1 MTFTEA
7 ALEVLRSAGEPL
19 HYKRITELAIE
30 RNLLSHVGKTPEVT
44 MSSRLAMM
52 VKKDRGQA
60 PIIKVKPGVFA
71 IRESAKAELSPEAL
85 AAINE
90 VEGGGAE
97 AVEAVEVEATEAVA
111 VPEVKPPALPGADV
125 FPEEEGDDDPILA
138 GLEQESEGGDRNGRR
153 RRRRRRRGKGDKPE
167 AAPEATARA

>member
-30 RNLLSHVGKTPEVT
+30 KNLLSHVGKTPEVT

-71 IRESAKAELSPEAL
+71 IRESAKAELSPAML
-85 AAINE
+85 AAIEE
-90 VEGGGAE
+90 VEGETTEGA
-97 AVEAVEVEATEAVA
+97 EVEATDAEPETSKIA
-111 VPEVKPPALPGADV
+111 EVKPAPLPGADV
-125 FPEEEGDDDPILA
+125 FPEEEG
-138 GLEQESEGGDRNGRR
+138 
-153 RRRRRRRGKGDKPE
+153 
-167 AAPEATARA
+167 